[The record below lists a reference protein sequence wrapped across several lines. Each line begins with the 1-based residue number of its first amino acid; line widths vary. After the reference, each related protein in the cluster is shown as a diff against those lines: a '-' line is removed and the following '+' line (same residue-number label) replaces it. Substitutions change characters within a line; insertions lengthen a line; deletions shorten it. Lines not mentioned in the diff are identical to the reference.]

1 VILLVATV
9 DTDGDHV
16 VGAAKV
22 HRVILCELIVTYL
35 PAHQVILSLV
45 FMIGSV
51 SSSTAPA
58 LLGSPVVASVV
69 IAVVAIVVV
78 VVPEASVLP
87 SSSWQ
92 LTPEA

>member
-1 VILLVATV
+1 MV
-9 DTDGDHV
+9 
-16 VGAAKV
+16 
-22 HRVILCELIVTYL
+22 
-35 PAHQVILSLV
+35 
-45 FMIGSV
+45 GSV

-58 LLGSPVVASVV
+58 LLGSPAVASVV

-92 LTPEA
+92 LTPETKDQRPFFPLNSHISSFTWN